1 MPCYHPIPAFQT
13 EDGSVVFAERTGHG
27 SVRSLE
33 LPCGRCIG
41 CRLERARQWSV
52 RLMKEAQQF
61 DCNIF
66 ATLTYDDEH
75 LQSLSLRYRDFQLFM
90 KRLRKSRNGTPVR
103 FFVTGEYGD
112 RFDRPHFHALLFNVA
127 FPDARKYKEDAR
139 GYVLWESP
147 ELTKLWGHGQVLYGA
162 VTYQSAGYCARYAM
176 KKISGEQAK
185 DHYRVKD
192 LDGKWI
198 DRVPEFMRCSLKPGI
213 ARNWF
218 DSYWRQ
224 VYESHGGA
232 TVSDGVKGKAPRYF
246 DKLYE
251 AMDPDGYA
259 SVQFDRYVLAKERA
273 ADDSQIRLAVRE
285 EVKERQA
292 RMLSRKGIV

>member
-1 MPCYHPIPAFQT
+1 
-13 EDGSVVFAERTGHG
+13 VVFVERAGHG

-52 RLMKEAQQF
+52 RLMKEASLY
-61 DCNIF
+61 DHNIF
-66 ATLTYDDEH
+66 ATLTYDDDH
-75 LQSLSLRYRDFQLFM
+75 LKTLSLDYRDFQLFM
-90 KRLRKSRNGTPVR
+90 KRLRKSASETPLR

-112 RFDRPHFHALLFNVA
+112 RFDRPHFHALIFNLEL
-127 FPDARKYKEDAR
+127 PDKKKYKTNAH
-139 GYVLWESP
+139 GQQLWESP
-147 ELTKLWGHGQVLYGA
+147 ILTRIWGQGQVLFGT

-176 KKISGEQAK
+176 KKMTGDMAK

-192 LDGKWI
+192 LDGNWI
-198 DRVPEFMRCSLKPGI
+198 DRTPEFMHCSQGI
-213 ARNWF
+213 ARQWF
-218 DSYWRQ
+218 EQYWRD
-224 VYESHGGA
+224 VYGANGGA

-251 AMDPDGYA
+251 VLDPDGYA
-259 SVQFDRYVLAKERA
+259 GMQFDRYLLAKERSH
-273 ADDSQIRLAVRE
+273 DDTQIRLATRE